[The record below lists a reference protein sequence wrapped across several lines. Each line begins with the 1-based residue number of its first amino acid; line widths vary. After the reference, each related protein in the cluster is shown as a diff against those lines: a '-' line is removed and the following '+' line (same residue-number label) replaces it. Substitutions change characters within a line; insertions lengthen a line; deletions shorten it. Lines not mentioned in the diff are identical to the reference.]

1 MNVYASGWYT
11 PNPSNDPGRNFDHN
25 GWDCHGNRAMGK
37 NGDTWAYRRHKGSRR
52 RKRFHCVNLKM
63 GSNGQYKN
71 TGHDNNNKN
80 DYMRWGSGDQGHHP
94 CKNIGESYTYRNN
107 AAFPGAHFGF
117 KCTVPANKIH
127 SLINGNTS
135 HVNAAGAHNS
145 AGTNKTIREQ
155 LLFGA
160 TMKGGQQTG
169 TGYCLK
175 KEHLAVKFGN
185 QTCFQLIAAKIN
197 QAKADQLARDYCKTG
212 NGRKDPKC
220 KCLNVAGST
229 FIRDCRANPSWAGC
243 NEIMP
248 RITGLQKLLK
258 GSNLREADFGNADCI
273 VPGICSGSVYRPLSG
288 VPSCAKKM
296 EVCNQVMNQKNV
308 KAYGDLKA
316 IQSCNFTGS
325 NSLANVQKKRDA
337 AAAAKKKAAAAAVKK
352 KRDDAAKKKRDA
364 AAKKKKA
371 AAAKKKKAA
380 AAAAAKKKKAATAA
394 AAKKTG
400 ATQAQAAAGAT
411 AAKKKAA
418 AAAAAAAAKKA
429 GATPAEAA
437 AAGAAAAAST
447 APAAG
452 VGLAKPGGVGMGQ
465 NAKIGVGVGILLLS
479 CCCLVV
485 MMMMMG
491 GGGGGDGGGGRRRR

>member
-11 PNPSNDPGRNFDHN
+11 TQPGHDPDRNFDHN
-25 GWDCHGNRAMGK
+25 GGDCVGGRHKGQ
-37 NGDTWAYRRHKGSRR
+37 NGDTYAVRRHKGSRR
-52 RKRFHCVNLKM
+52 RKRYHCVNLKM
-63 GSNGQYKN
+63 GSDGKFQRSGHTPN
-71 TGHDNNNKN
+71 TN
-80 DYMRWGSGDQGHHP
+80 DYIKWGNGNQGHHP
-94 CKNIGESYTYRNN
+94 CRTIGESYTYRNN

-117 KCTVPANKIH
+117 KCSVPSNKIH
-127 SLINGNTS
+127 WLINGNTS
-135 HVNAAGAHNS
+135 HVNSAGATNS
-145 AGTNKTIREQ
+145 AGTRKTIREQ

-316 IQSCNFTGS
+316 IQSCNFSGS

-352 KRDDAAKKKRDA
+352 KRDAAAKKKRDA
-364 AAKKKKA
+364 AAAAKRKRDA
-371 AAAKKKKAA
+371 AATAAANKKKAA
-380 AAAAAKKKKAATAA
+380 AAAAAKKA
-394 AAKKTG
+394 G
-400 ATQAQAAAGAT
+400 ATQAQAAAAAT

-418 AAAAAAAAKKA
+418 AAAATAAAKKA
-429 GATPAEAA
+429 GATPAQAA
-437 AAGAAAAAST
+437 AAGAAASAST

-491 GGGGGDGGGGRRRR
+491 GGGDGGGGRRRR

>member
-1 MNVYASGWYT
+1 MNVYASGWYDT
-11 PNPSNDPGRNFDHN
+11 QEGRNFDHN
-25 GWDCHGNRAMGK
+25 HGDCHAGRRKGVD
-37 NGDTWAYRRHKGSRR
+37 GDQYAVRRHKGSRR
-52 RKRFHCVNLKM
+52 KKRFHCVNLKM
-63 GSNGQYKN
+63 GSNGQMYRGGPS
-71 TGHDNNNKN
+71 TYHPTAN
-80 DYMRWGSGDQGHHP
+80 DAVRWGSSNQGHHP
-94 CKNIGESYTYRNN
+94 CKNIGESYTYLNN

-117 KCTVPANKIH
+117 KCSVPSNKIH
-127 SLINGNTS
+127 SLINGNSS
-135 HVNAAGAHNS
+135 HVNSAGATNS
-145 AGTNKTIREQ
+145 AGTRKTVREQ

-175 KEHLAVKFGN
+175 KENLAVKFGN

-248 RITGLQKLLK
+248 RINGLQKLLK
-258 GSNLREADFGNADCI
+258 GSDLKEADFGNADCI
-273 VPGICSGSVYRPLSG
+273 VPGICSGGVYRPLSG

-296 EVCNQVMNQKNV
+296 EVCNQVMNQKDV

-325 NSLANVQKKRDA
+325 NSLANVQKKRDD
-337 AAAAKKKAAAAAVKK
+337 AAAAKKKAAEAAVKK
-352 KRDDAAKKKRDA
+352 KRDAAAKKKRDAAAKKKRDA

-371 AAAKKKKAA
+371 AAA
-380 AAAAAKKKKAATAA
+380 AAKKKK
-394 AAKKTG
+394 
-400 ATQAQAAAGAT
+400 
-411 AAKKKAA
+411 

-429 GATPAEAA
+429 GATPAQAA

-452 VGLAKPGGVGMGQ
+452 AAASTAPAAGVAQATKPGGMGQ
-465 NAKIGVGVGILLLS
+465 STLLGLGTGVSVLLCS
-479 CCCLVV
+479 CLLIVFVV
-485 MMMMMG
+485 MSSS
-491 GGGGGDGGGGRRRR
+491 GGRRRR

>member
-1 MNVYASGWYT
+1 MNVYASGWYET
-11 PNPSNDPGRNFDHN
+11 AGNRNFDHN
-25 GWDCHGNRAMGK
+25 GGDCVGGRHKGQ
-37 NGDTWAYRRHKGSRR
+37 NGDTYAVRRHKGSRR
-52 RKRFHCVNLKM
+52 RKRYHCVNLKM
-63 GSNGQYKN
+63 GSNGQYQN
-71 TGHDNNNKN
+71 TGYDGGNRN
-80 DYMRWGSGDQGHHP
+80 DYIKWGSGNQGHHP

-107 AAFPGAHFGF
+107 NAFPGAHFGF
-117 KCTVPANKIH
+117 KCSVPANKIH
-127 SLINGNTS
+127 SLINGNSS
-135 HVNAAGAHNS
+135 HVNAAGARNS
-145 AGTNKTIREQ
+145 ANTNKTIREQ

-160 TMKGGQQTG
+160 TMRGGQQTG

-248 RITGLQKLLK
+248 RVTGLQKLLK

-371 AAAKKKKAA
+371 AAA
-380 AAAAAKKKKAATAA
+380 AAAKKKKAATAA

-491 GGGGGDGGGGRRRR
+491 GGGDGGGGRRRR

>member
-1 MNVYASGWYT
+1 
-11 PNPSNDPGRNFDHN
+11 
-25 GWDCHGNRAMGK
+25 
-37 NGDTWAYRRHKGSRR
+37 
-52 RKRFHCVNLKM
+52 
-63 GSNGQYKN
+63 
-71 TGHDNNNKN
+71 
-80 DYMRWGSGDQGHHP
+80 
-94 CKNIGESYTYRNN
+94 
-107 AAFPGAHFGF
+107 
-117 KCTVPANKIH
+117 
-127 SLINGNTS
+127 
-135 HVNAAGAHNS
+135 
-145 AGTNKTIREQ
+145 
-155 LLFGA
+155 
-160 TMKGGQQTG
+160 MKGGQQTG

-364 AAKKKKA
+364 AAKKKRD
-371 AAAKKKKAA
+371 AAAKKKRDAAAKRKRDAAATAAANKKKAA
-380 AAAAAKKKKAATAA
+380 AAAAAKKA
-394 AAKKTG
+394 G

-491 GGGGGDGGGGRRRR
+491 GGGDGGGGRRRR